1 MRRLL
6 NRFSTEEKVSIVIKS
21 IAIGVLVLLVTGCSS
36 IRLGFNSQPVQVTD
50 VNAQYPVKTYTTD
63 FQTFKNLNPEDLGL
77 HSTGNWIHCRH
88 HGFHDLNDWT
98 DFSYSPRFCRLSDGF
113 ARASAWNWNW
123 GGSNYWNNNWMWNPR
138 SQYNYWGNNW
148 SPWMGNVHYGYG
160 NNYGMG
166 GYHGWGQQNTWYWSN
181 GYYGGNYMYG
191 RRSNMNG
198 RRGSLLGVYPRATN
212 RSGRWESTTPV
223 RRVNTPT
230 RTRTN
235 VTPRTTPTR
244 TRTNVTPRT
253 NVRPT
258 RTNVR
263 PTRTNIPT
271 RTNVRPTRTNVRPTR
286 TNTPTR
292 RTVTPPRT
300 NTRPSSKPTRTNT
313 RKQR

>member
-6 NRFSTEEKVSIVIKS
+6 NRFSTEEKVSIVVKS

-50 VNAQYPVKTYTTD
+50 VNTQYPVKTYTTD

-77 HSTGNWIHCRH
+77 RSTGNWIHCRQ

-98 DFSYSPRFCRLSDGF
+98 DFSYSPRFCRMSDGF

-123 GGSNYWNNNWMWNPR
+123 GGPNYWNNNWMWNPR

-160 NNYGMG
+160 NNYGIG

-198 RRGSLLGVYPRATN
+198 RRGSLLGAYSRTTTRNGRAQSALIQSTKRTTKPRRVIRTN
-212 RSGRWESTTPV
+212 TTPINNTTPP
-223 RRVNTPT
+223 RVIRTKPARTNTPIIRNNNRPRNNNT
-230 RTRTN
+230 RPVIRNNNTR
-235 VTPRTTPTR
+235 PKY
-244 TRTNVTPRT
+244 
-253 NVRPT
+253 
-258 RTNVR
+258 
-263 PTRTNIPT
+263 
-271 RTNVRPTRTNVRPTR
+271 
-286 TNTPTR
+286 TPTR